1 MSLLFI
7 ICILFFIVSFCFSF
21 FYLIKGIIK
30 KDFFYIKSSLICFA
44 ICIVSIVIP
53 FISIADIITESFSN

>member
-7 ICILFFIVSFCFSF
+7 ICILIFIVSFCFGF
-21 FYLIKGIIK
+21 FYLIKGIFK

-44 ICIVSIVIP
+44 ICILSIVIP
-53 FISIADIITESFSN
+53 LISIADMITESFSN